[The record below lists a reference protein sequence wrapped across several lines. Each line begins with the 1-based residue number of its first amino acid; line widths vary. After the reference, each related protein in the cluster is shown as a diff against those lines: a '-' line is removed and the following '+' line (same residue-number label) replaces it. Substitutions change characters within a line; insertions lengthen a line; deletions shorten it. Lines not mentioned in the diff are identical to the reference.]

1 MSQRRYNV
9 LFLCTGN
16 SARSILAEALLRQRG
31 SGRFA
36 TFSAGSFPKGKVNP
50 YALALLRSRG
60 LPTEGLRSKSWEE
73 FSRPGTPQ
81 MDFIFTVCD
90 QAAEEPCPIWP
101 GHPATAHWGLP
112 DPAAVD
118 GSEER
123 KREAFLAAYETLE
136 TRIRLF
142 ATLDPE
148 TLDAAALTRAL
159 ATIGKAGPTPR

>member
-1 MSQRRYNV
+1 MSQPRYNV

-16 SARSILAEALLRQRG
+16 SARSILAEALLRHWG
-31 SGRFA
+31 DGRFA
-36 TFSAGSFPKGKVNP
+36 AFSAGSFPKGAVNP

-73 FSRPGTPQ
+73 FSRPGAPQ

-101 GHPATAHWGLP
+101 GRPATAHWGLP

-118 GSEER
+118 GSEGR

-142 ATLDPE
+142 GTLDPE
-148 TLDAAALTRAL
+148 RLDAPAVARAL
-159 ATIGKAGPTPR
+159 ESIGRAGPAPR